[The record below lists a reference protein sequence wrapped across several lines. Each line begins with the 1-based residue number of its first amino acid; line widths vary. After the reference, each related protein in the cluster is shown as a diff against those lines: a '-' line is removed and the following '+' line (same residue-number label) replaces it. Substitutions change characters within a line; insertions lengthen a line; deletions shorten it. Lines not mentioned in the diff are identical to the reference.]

1 MVPVFVPTKPEI
13 FTVAYI
19 STDDLEFVII
29 PELEATK
36 PVMYEFCV
44 EVEKETVKIPPLNV
58 RTSQFVMFPALLPAI
73 MPMEKLSALITMLV
87 LAEISM
93 ITFLITVI

>member
-58 RTSQFVMFPALLPAI
+58 
-73 MPMEKLSALITMLV
+73 
-87 LAEISM
+87 
-93 ITFLITVI
+93 